1 MVVDEHE
8 HPGNHLARLFRA
20 TTCPRKICCSTSS
33 TAKLA
38 PKTLSSNF
46 GTSHCRSCSYRHELI
61 VALLNNLSTGQRLGA
76 TTSVIHDTPHLLITF
91 GTQR

>member
-1 MVVDEHE
+1 MVGDEHE

-20 TTCPRKICCSTSS
+20 TTCSRKICCSTSS

>member
-61 VALLNNLSTGQRLGA
+61 VALLDNPPTGSTSWSDNFCDTRY
-76 TTSVIHDTPHLLITF
+76 TTPFDHTR
-91 GTQR
+91 TQR